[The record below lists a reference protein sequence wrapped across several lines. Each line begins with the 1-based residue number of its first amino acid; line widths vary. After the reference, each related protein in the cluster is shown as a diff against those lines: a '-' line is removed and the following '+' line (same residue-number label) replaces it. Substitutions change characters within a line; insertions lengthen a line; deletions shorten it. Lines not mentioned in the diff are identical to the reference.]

1 MIDTFVT
8 FHVLPGK
15 TAESEQ
21 LHQQL
26 LARISVRIWRR
37 ARRTSRRSD
46 MRSLVGLALIL
57 WSASAVRIA
66 VTAAEPLHF
75 VSVTAGADHACALT
89 NQGEA
94 YCWGSNEF
102 GQLGNGSSDSVP
114 HVRPLRVSGDVKFTN
129 VVAGFTHTC
138 GIARDGAALC
148 WGANDSAQLGDGTVK
163 PSFIPMH
170 VATDIRFQMIGPGGG
185 HTCAVSVEGI
195 GYCWGGNW
203 HGQLGVGNRDGD
215 PAAPCCYRRP
225 TRIHTDLRFRTV
237 VAAGI
242 SSCGVAVDGKAYC
255 WGSPQE
261 GRLGTGA
268 ADAAIKWGD
277 KAVPTAVSGDVIF
290 ATVIPRAWHTCGL
303 SSTRALFCWGGNMLQ
318 IELIPKR
325 VTTDS
330 EFSTVATGPFHD
342 CTLTGDGVAYCWGAN
357 TDGELGDGT
366 TRDTAVPQKV
376 ATTRRFVSIAAGGN
390 AFIAKSGDVSTWG
403 FTCAVTVDDG
413 TVLCWGDNRHG
424 ALGNGSTDRALT
436 PTSISN
442 P

>member
-1 MIDTFVT
+1 MV
-8 FHVLPGK
+8 
-15 TAESEQ
+15 EQ
-21 LHQQL
+21 RSVGSTPTRRCRNSRRC
-26 LARISVRIWRR
+26 LAVCRSSIIRSRAAVSSNQRTNLAQRAANVEAKRYEITRRISVDPLECISGSHHGHCCRTAAFRRRNRWRR
-37 ARRTSRRSD
+37 SR
-46 MRSLVGLALIL
+46 I
-57 WSASAVRIA
+57 
-66 VTAAEPLHF
+66 
-75 VSVTAGADHACALT
+75 
-89 NQGEA
+89 
-94 YCWGSNEF
+94 
-102 GQLGNGSSDSVP
+102 LGNGSSDSVP
-114 HVRPLRVSGDVKFTN
+114 HVRPVRVSGDVKFTN
-129 VVAGFTHTC
+129 VVGGFTHTC

-277 KAVPTAVSGDVIF
+277 KTVPTAVSGDVIF

-303 SSTRALFCWGGNMLQ
+303 SSTR
-318 IELIPKR
+318 
-325 VTTDS
+325 
-330 EFSTVATGPFHD
+330 
-342 CTLTGDGVAYCWGAN
+342 
-357 TDGELGDGT
+357 
-366 TRDTAVPQKV
+366 
-376 ATTRRFVSIAAGGN
+376 
-390 AFIAKSGDVSTWG
+390 
-403 FTCAVTVDDG
+403 
-413 TVLCWGDNRHG
+413 
-424 ALGNGSTDRALT
+424 
-436 PTSISN
+436 
-442 P
+442 